1 MKLEF
6 KEDFEIP
13 VSISTPEAIAY
24 LQNPSKSLR
33 HVHFIRDL
41 KQTET
46 HITAT
51 LAFVVPM
58 LGEFRFPFTSTLTRT
73 ETGAHLQPQPQQPPS
88 TTSWAEV
95 GGNGSAQ
102 EGKLHYRL
110 EVVIHI
116 HMPTAEKW
124 GGLAFEKMAR
134 ATAQKNLEK
143 VIQEFP
149 QGILDGLST
158 KLN

>member
-13 VSISTPEAIAY
+13 VSISTPQAIAY

-33 HVHFIRDL
+33 HVQFIRDL

-73 ETGAHLQPQPQQPPS
+73 ETGAHLQPQPPS
-88 TTSWAEV
+88 TTSTSWAEV
-95 GGNGSAQ
+95 GGTGSAQ
-102 EGKLHYRL
+102 DGKLHYRL

-116 HMPTAEKW
+116 HMPAAEKW

-149 QGILDGLST
+149 QGILDGLGA